1 VNVNVRIGSP
11 GLQRPQRFGDRPLK
25 GRPNRGG
32 YNGKPGEHYGG
43 KRPGP
48 SRPGIHGP
56 R

>member
-1 VNVNVRIGSP
+1 VNVNVHIGSP
-11 GLQRPQRFGDRPLK
+11 ALQRPQRFGDRPLN

-43 KRPGP
+43 KRPRP
-48 SRPGIHGP
+48 SRPEIDGH